1 MKKYV
6 KRFLDIFDF
15 KNLLFES
22 IILSFVIVFV
32 DALNLP
38 TLMIKNNCLFLLILV
53 LIFFAVKIISSDN
66 FKLFLTKNVNTVD
79 KYMFIYSITTFILL
93 IYVFGFDFK
102 PYKLIVL
109 SILSLFLI
117 SIYVFRIIKTNQS
130 HEDLEFNILDLQ
142 YVCKNK
148 IELSNKKIALLE
160 EKDVDYDLLNKK
172 DVINQLYN
180 TIINCYPEN
189 NFTIGLN
196 GKWGNGKTTIIN
208 NVLRLIEKNGLLD
221 HYVIVKFDP

>member
-53 LIFFAVKIISSDN
+53 LIFFAVKITSSDN

-79 KYMFIYSITTFILL
+79 KYMFIYSTTTFILL

-130 HEDLEFNILDLQ
+130 H
-142 YVCKNK
+142 
-148 IELSNKKIALLE
+148 
-160 EKDVDYDLLNKK
+160 
-172 DVINQLYN
+172 
-180 TIINCYPEN
+180 
-189 NFTIGLN
+189 
-196 GKWGNGKTTIIN
+196 
-208 NVLRLIEKNGLLD
+208 
-221 HYVIVKFDP
+221 